1 MRYNLN
7 GLFIVLLASVAFWA
21 TGCKDS
27 DDDIDIESL
36 AIEGNGSLSFDAQ
49 LNRWSI
55 LTSDYTLDGVKNA
68 GNEAILFI
76 TNRDELGLIEPGQ
89 VEFSGKASPLS
100 AGKASQPVEMNI
112 RIASLKPIVIEPEP
126 DPVDNS
132 LLAGRLEIV
141 TDGGAAITSK
151 EDYVK
156 ATFSMTHPIDD
167 WNLESVTGGI
177 RGRGNSTWLWY
188 PKKPYRI
195 KFDKKQ
201 KLMGLDKAKSWVLL
215 AEYRDPTSIMNA
227 YVFELGNLLGLPY
240 TNHNRYVEVVL
251 NGEPQGLYH
260 LTEQVQ
266 QNENRVNI
274 DEQGGYLIQLDR
286 DDGPELAPDATDNFW
301 SAYYDMPVCVK
312 NPEEPT
318 PAILA
323 EVKASLAEL
332 ENAIAGGDM
341 NEVEKLLDVK
351 SMIDFLIIQ
360 ELIYNVELDAPRSM
374 YMHKDI
380 GNDTWHMGPLWD
392 FDAGFD
398 FNWTNMTTS
407 HDYFASY
414 RELVMGTKPA
424 THAGTQY
431 NIPGFFSD
439 LFWIDAFVT
448 RYKARWKEVRALEE
462 QAWENTYRHYAA
474 NTALWEYDA
483 AMWPV
488 GKTPATEIS
497 RMQRWL
503 HNRFT
508 YLDTVV
514 ANY

>member
-1 MRYNLN
+1 MSRNLN
-7 GLFIVLLASVAFWA
+7 GLVLVLLASVALLA
-21 TGCKDS
+21 TGCKDDGDNVTEKS
-27 DDDIDIESL
+27 VV
-36 AIEGNGSLSFDAQ
+36 IEGQGALTFDVD
-49 LNRWSI
+49 LDRWSI
-55 LTSDYTLDGVKNA
+55 LTTDYTLDGVKTNA
-68 GNEAILFI
+68 EAILII
-76 TNRDELGLIEPGQ
+76 TNRDKLGYIEPGQ
-89 VEFSGKASPLS
+89 VEFTGKVTSSSRA
-100 AGKASQPVEMNI
+100 VEMNI
-112 RIASLKPIVIEPEP
+112 EVSSLTPIYVEPEP
-126 DPVDNS
+126 EPIDES
-132 LLAGRLEIV
+132 LLAGRIV
-141 TDGGAAITSK
+141 IETEGGAPIVSK

-156 ATFSMTHPIDD
+156 ATFTVSHANED
-167 WNLESVTGGI
+167 WNIESVTGGI
-177 RGRGNSTWLWY
+177 RSRGNSTWLWY

-201 KLMGLDKAKSWVLL
+201 TVMGLAKAKSWVLL

-240 TNHNRYVEVVL
+240 TNHNRYVELEL

-274 DEQGGYLIQLDR
+274 DEKGGYLIQLDR

-301 SAYYDMPVCVK
+301 SAVYFMPVCVK
-312 NPEEPT
+312 NPDEPT
-318 PAILA
+318 PAILD

-332 ENAIAGGDM
+332 ETAIASGNM

-398 FNWTNMTTS
+398 FDWSNMTQS
-407 HDYFASY
+407 HNYFASY
-414 RELVMGTKPA
+414 TELVLGTKPA
-424 THAGTQY
+424 THGGTQY
-431 NIPGFFSD
+431 NVPGFFSD
-439 LFWIDAFVT
+439 LFKMHPFVT
-448 RYKARWKEVRALEE
+448 RYKARWKEVKALED
-462 QAWENTYRHYAA
+462 QAWANTYRHYAA
-474 NTALWEYDA
+474 NKALWEKDA
-483 AMWPV
+483 VMWPV
-488 GKTPATEIS
+488 GKTPATEID

-503 HNRFT
+503 HNRFAH
-508 YLDTVV
+508 LDKIV